1 MLPAAVAATFATEL
15 VPSVECAIV
24 FPESV
29 VAAEATVVA
38 PETMIMVAESAV
50 TVDMAEVT
58 IATKFAVMVEAAEVT
73 IATKLAVMVKA
84 AEVMIAVKFAVMIK
98 VAQAPIITIEA
109 TEMFPA
115 REVYKFGAVPPAIE
129 RRMQVIEMVPGACAN
144 EHAVDKPLRSPVTIR
159 RATKR
164 IIGIVAVRAHRRNI
178 IKAVAWPDL
187 DAN

>member
-58 IATKFAVMVEAAEVT
+58 IATKFAVMV
-73 IATKLAVMVKA
+73 KA
-84 AEVMIAVKFAVMIK
+84 AEV
-98 VAQAPIITIEA
+98 PIITIEA

-115 REVYKFGAVPPAIE
+115 REVYKFRAVPPAIE